1 MHILIDEFHICL
13 ENYLADNGIYLQF
26 KQSCFRNDLLTETVE
41 FAAYGNQIR
50 IVNILS
56 DGFRQ
61 IGFDLGSHKF
71 IICRESSLTTII
83 FKLDITKDEMLELL
97 AVLKLKGY

>member
-1 MHILIDEFHICL
+1 MIDEFHISL

-26 KQSCFRNDLLTETVE
+26 NQSCLRNDLLTETVE

-61 IGFDLGSHKF
+61 IGFDLKSHKF

-83 FKLDITKDEMLELL
+83 FKFDITKDEMLELL